1 LFPQKEYDLPV
12 SLYTVPSYLWVLFCC
27 RKRKKK
33 SGVRTR
39 IVQPSEDSVDN
50 AESQPHMEPKLLTET
65 ITLEDDEDKTLE
77 DGEDKIPDDLHRR
90 LKRKPLKR
98 EDKVLSEDVNSR
110 LMRKTRKVQD
120 QSGERVHED
129 IKSRRTRT
137 PRNRE
142 EADLKCRV
150 MIKSLKKEEQLQAG
164 AGLVEDINSRL
175 MKKKVGTFENQG
187 T

>member
-1 LFPQKEYDLPV
+1 LPV
-12 SLYTVPSYLWVLFCC
+12 TTFFFLC

-39 IVQPSEDSVDN
+39 IVQHSEYSVDN
-50 AESQPHMEPKLLTET
+50 AESQSHIEEKLPTET
-65 ITLEDDEDKTLE
+65 ITLDND
-77 DGEDKIPDDLHRR
+77 EDKIPNDLNRR
-90 LKRKPLKR
+90 LMKKPLKR
-98 EDKVLSEDVNSR
+98 EDQVVSEDVNSR

-120 QSGERVHED
+120 QNGVETVHED

-137 PRNRE
+137 PGNRE

-150 MIKSLKKEEQLQAG
+150 MIKSLKKEEQPQAE

-175 MKKKVGTFENQG
+175 MKKKVGIFENQG
-187 T
+187 TVHF